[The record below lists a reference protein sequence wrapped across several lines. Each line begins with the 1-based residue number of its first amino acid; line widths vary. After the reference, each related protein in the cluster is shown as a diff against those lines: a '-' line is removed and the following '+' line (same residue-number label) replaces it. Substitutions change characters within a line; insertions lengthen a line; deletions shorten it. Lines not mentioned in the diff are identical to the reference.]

1 VRNPIDVIT
10 SRHQVINFVIRA
22 MRTTLDIADDVLIVA
37 KEVASRERKTI
48 GEIVSEFARQ
58 GLQAPNAVAASRP
71 RASAKADAQVLA
83 DLGFSPFP
91 RRKTSVTNAQVNALR
106 DAEGI

>member
-1 VRNPIDVIT
+1 
-10 SRHQVINFVIRA
+10 
-22 MRTTLDIADDVLIVA
+22 MRTTLDIADDVLVVA
-37 KEVASRERKTI
+37 KEVAIREKKTI

-58 GLQAPNAVAASRP
+58 GLQAPNPVGASRS
-71 RASAKADAQVLA
+71 RASAKADAQILT

-91 RRKTSVTNAQVNALR
+91 RRKVSVTNTQVNALR

>member
-1 VRNPIDVIT
+1 
-10 SRHQVINFVIRA
+10 
-22 MRTTLDIADDVLIVA
+22 MRTTLDIADDVLVVA
-37 KEVASRERKTI
+37 KEVALREKKSI
-48 GEIVSEFARQ
+48 GEIVSALARQ
-58 GLQAPNAVAASRP
+58 GLRAPNPVATSRT
-71 RASAKADAQVLA
+71 RASPSANAKVLA